1 MATRGLKAWPACHCT
16 VLLHLHNHDPA
27 LDCVRLGTIRAN
39 AYGTNA
45 YVAVPAILV
54 CYIDRDAQGGAKG
67 KPKQGQC
74 NRRTGHAVSAA
85 DILVYDS
92 PLSVMTKGSYGY
104 RL

>member
-1 MATRGLKAWPACHCT
+1 MRLHHNTVASGEARRNWPPVRADDCTEALFMAS
-16 VLLHLHNHDPA
+16 
-27 LDCVRLGTIRAN
+27 
-39 AYGTNA
+39 
-45 YVAVPAILV
+45 VASPSLWV